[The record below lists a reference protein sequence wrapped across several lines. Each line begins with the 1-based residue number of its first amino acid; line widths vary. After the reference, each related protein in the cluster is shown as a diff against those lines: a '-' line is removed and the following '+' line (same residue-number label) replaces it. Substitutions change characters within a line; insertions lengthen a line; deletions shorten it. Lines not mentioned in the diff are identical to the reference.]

1 MPDLESI
8 LKQHLHPVSAPEDL
22 RRRLNGP
29 REPKWA
35 KLCESGRGR
44 RNVARLA
51 WAAAAI
57 VLVASSAAGLHA
69 YVQSPAGNGR
79 LQATETVRFRIWV
92 KSATGLDIHAACR
105 LCHDGEEQVT
115 AFN

>member
-22 RRRLNGP
+22 RRLLQGP
-29 REPKWA
+29 REPERETSRK
-35 KLCESGRGR
+35 SGRGR
-44 RNVARLA
+44 RNVAQLA

-69 YVQSPAGNGR
+69 YVQSPAVNGR
-79 LQATETVRFRIWV
+79 LQANETARFRSWV
-92 KSATGLDIHAACR
+92 KSATGLDIRAACR